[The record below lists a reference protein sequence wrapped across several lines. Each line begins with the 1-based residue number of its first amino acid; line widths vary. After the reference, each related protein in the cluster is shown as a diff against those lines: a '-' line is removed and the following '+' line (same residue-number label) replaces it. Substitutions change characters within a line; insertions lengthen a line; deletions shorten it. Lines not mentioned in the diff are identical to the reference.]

1 MLQSEVRSFTEPG
14 ELAAAIPN
22 AEVEISVAARGPF
35 AASITRI
42 RLHSLYMQ
50 RLWKNRQCV
59 SHVAPDR
66 DRACIT
72 FHAEAGPSVTR
83 RGTEI
88 AANDV
93 VLIAAGESFFQRTVG
108 PSCLGAM
115 ALSLEDLRAA
125 GVAATGHDLMPPIS
139 HWLVTPPPAAL
150 GTLRKLHRAAV
161 LLAKEAPEVVS
172 HPEVAR
178 GLEGALISGHGQLPR
193 HWRCSRG
200 QGRAAPPPQN
210 YEALPPGAGG
220 GP

>member
-59 SHVAPDR
+59 SHVAPDK

-93 VLIAAGESFFQRTVG
+93 ALIAAGEPFFQRTVG
-108 PSCLGAM
+108 PSLPGRDVTFAGRSACGRGRRNRPRPDATNQ
-115 ALSLEDLRAA
+115 SLV
-125 GVAATGHDLMPPIS
+125 GYPS
-139 HWLVTPPPAAL
+139 
-150 GTLRKLHRAAV
+150 
-161 LLAKEAPEVVS
+161 
-172 HPEVAR
+172 
-178 GLEGALISGHGQLPR
+178 SGGDR
-193 HWRCSRG
+193 N
-200 QGRAAPPPQN
+200 A
-210 YEALPPGAGG
+210 
-220 GP
+220 